1 MREQHKKGQ
10 NSEKKVKR
18 LFFLIS
24 PRRTSGNSS
33 GQLRTMSPT
42 THRSAVAI
50 DCPVS
55 PVNMTPGDKTS
66 N

>member
-1 MREQHKKGQ
+1 MREQRKKGH
-10 NSEKKVKR
+10 NSENPF
-18 LFFLIS
+18 LSFLIL

-55 PVNMTPGDKTS
+55 PVNMTPGDEMSK
-66 N
+66 